1 MNLPSD
7 GLPTVVVPP
16 SRFYALDASRA
27 LALLLGIFYH
37 GIESFIQ
44 YKPGNAYFTHDNTG
58 SSLLDF
64 VFFTLHSFRM
74 HAFFLIAGFFAHQL
88 YHKRGVA
95 GFVEHRFKR
104 VILPFVLFWPP
115 LHLIFRALRIWGRQR
130 LKDFSETA
138 EQQAVSPWLTS
149 WSEFWSGQWFNPEGL
164 LMPLYHLWFLYYLVL
179 FCGTALLV
187 RPLLVAVLNSMGKF
201 RPRFDSFFRQLMY
214 KPWAAWVIGLVVAVA
229 MLRMNKL
236 FGVDTP
242 NNNLIPNTRP
252 FLVYSLFFALGWLL
266 RRQSEVL
273 PQLKTHRHVTLF
285 FSGCLLAGVYVYF
298 LSQSGRAWADT
309 GSVLRSDHVY
319 KACYGLAST
328 GLVFA
333 FLGYMLH
340 FFSRPNT
347 TFRYLADASYWMYLA
362 HFPLVVVL
370 QILVS
375 AQPWPWL
382 LKVAIIFGVSIAML
396 LVSYHYLVRDRWLG
410 TLLNGKTVRKG

>member
-7 GLPTVVVPP
+7 GLPTVVAPA

-44 YKPGNAYFTHDNTG
+44 YKPEKAYFTHDNTS

-64 VFFTLHSFRM
+64 IFFTLHAFRM
-74 HAFFLIAGFFAHQL
+74 HAFFVIAGFFAHQL

-104 VILPFVLFWPP
+104 VILPLVLFWPP
-115 LHLIFRALRIWGRQR
+115 LHLIFRSLRIWGRQR
-130 LKDFSETA
+130 LRDFSETP
-138 EQQAVSPWLTS
+138 EQQVVSPWLTS
-149 WSEFWSGQWFNPEGL
+149 WNEFWSGQWFNLEGL

-214 KPWAAWVIGLVVAVA
+214 KPWAAWVVGLVVAVA
-229 MLRMNKL
+229 MLRMNQL

-252 FLVYSLFFALGWLL
+252 FLVYSLFFGLGWLL

-309 GSVLRSDHVY
+309 GSTLFSDQVY
-319 KACYGLAST
+319 KAGYGLAST

-340 FFSRPNT
+340 FFSRPNA

-382 LKVAIIFGVSIAML
+382 LKVAVIFGVSIATL
-396 LVSYHYLVRDRWLG
+396 LLSYQYLVRNRWLG
-410 TLLNGKTVRKG
+410 TLLNGKAVRKG

>member
-1 MNLPSD
+1 MNLSAD
-7 GLPTVVVPP
+7 GVPTVVVPP

-44 YKPGNAYFTHDNTG
+44 YKPQNAYFTHDNTG
-58 SSLLDF
+58 SSVLDF
-64 VFFTLHSFRM
+64 IFFVLHAFRM

-104 VILPFVLFWPP
+104 VILPLVFFWPP
-115 LHLIFRALRIWGRQR
+115 LQITFRALRIWGRQR
-130 LKDFSETA
+130 LGDFSETPG
-138 EQQAVSPWLTS
+138 QQAVSPWLTS
-149 WSEFWSGQWFNPEGL
+149 WNEFWNGQWFNPDGL
-164 LMPLYHLWFLYYLVL
+164 LMPLYHLWFLYYLAL
-179 FCGTALLV
+179 FCGTAILV
-187 RPLLVAVLNSMGKF
+187 RPLLVAVLNATGQL
-201 RPRFDSFFRQLMY
+201 RPRFDSFFNQLLH
-214 KPWAAWVIGLVVAVA
+214 KPWAAWVVGLVVAVA
-229 MLRMNKL
+229 MLRMNQL

-252 FLVYSLFFALGWLL
+252 FVVYSLFFGLGWLL
-266 RRQSEVL
+266 RRQSELL
-273 PQLKTHRHVTLF
+273 PQLKIHRHATLF
-285 FSGCLLAGVYVYF
+285 FSCCLLAGVYVYF
-298 LSQSGRAWADT
+298 LSHSDRAWTET
-309 GSVLRSDHVY
+309 GSVLINDYVY
-319 KACYGLAST
+319 KAGYGLAST
-328 GLVFA
+328 GLVFS

-340 FFSRPNT
+340 FFSRPNA

-382 LKVAIIFGVSIAML
+382 LKVAVIFGVSIVTL
-396 LVSYHYLVRDRWLG
+396 LLSYHYLVRDRWLG